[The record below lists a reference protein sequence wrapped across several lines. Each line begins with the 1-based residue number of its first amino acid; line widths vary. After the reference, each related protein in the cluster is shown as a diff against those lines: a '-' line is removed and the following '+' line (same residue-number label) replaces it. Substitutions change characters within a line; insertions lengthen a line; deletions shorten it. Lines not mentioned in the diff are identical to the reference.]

1 MKVQIDI
8 DEELL
13 ENTVI
18 IRCNKLDEKI
28 QKMQAMLMDLIKES
42 KYLVLYN
49 ENTECY
55 VSLDNIL
62 FFETADNCICAHTVD
77 NIYQTR
83 YRLYELEEILPGCFM
98 RVSKSTILNL
108 NHIYAI
114 TRNITASSIVQFM
127 NSHKQVYVSRYY
139 YKPLKCRLEEK
150 RKSL

>member
-13 ENTVI
+13 ENIVI

>member
-13 ENTVI
+13 ENIVI

-114 TRNITASSIVQFM
+114 TRNITASSLVQFM